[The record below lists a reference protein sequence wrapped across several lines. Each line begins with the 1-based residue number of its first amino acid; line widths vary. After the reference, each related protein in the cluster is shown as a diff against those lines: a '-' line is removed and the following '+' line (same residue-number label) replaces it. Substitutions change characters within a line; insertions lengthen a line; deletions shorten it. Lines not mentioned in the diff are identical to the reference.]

1 MDEQGRS
8 KEVCDVRQE
17 RETLRNTEQERE
29 RVPRKMGCKI
39 RARKRGNDRRG
50 TRSKTE
56 NINRKERRQEIT
68 GKP

>member
-1 MDEQGRS
+1 M
-8 KEVCDVRQE
+8 
-17 RETLRNTEQERE
+17 RNTEQERE